1 MCHAWLKEVHVDK
14 QISYTHKCMPGT
26 ISKID
31 VEVNQACLFTQVSS
45 VK

>member
-1 MCHAWLKEVHVDK
+1 MCNAWLKEVHVDK

-31 VEVNQACLFTQVSS
+31 VEVIRHACSRKSLV
-45 VK
+45 